1 MSNIQVTNIKNLSGN
16 NTVAISSASGDLIVK
31 NDLIAESA
39 VEISGTIT
47 ANSSGLE
54 VLGISTLTELV
65 VNDVISIGQS
75 VSIASGIITAT
86 SFVGDGSGITGII
99 TNVEA
104 GANVTIVENPAGNFI
119 ITSTLSQLSEDLNL
133 GTNNIIGTGNI
144 DIVGLVSATSFVGNG
159 SGLTDVVIN
168 SQLSEDLDLGVNDI
182 IGTGNID
189 IVGLVSATSFTG
201 NGSNLSGVVTSLLL
215 TGENGITVSSVGTA
229 YTISSNF
236 NSVADD
242 TAPQLGGE
250 LDLNSNNI
258 TGIGTINIDGEIT
271 GTTLNG
277 NLVAPNSL
285 SVGNDISFTG
295 LTARISATSFVGDGP
310 GLTGVIGPGSGEVIK
325 DNDTTVGTAGTINFG
340 PSFNVSPTSA
350 GIVTVTSGIEIKDSG
365 SSLGT
370 GITGIDFST
379 NLTAT
384 ASGGIATITASGG
397 GGSGTGYFS
406 NDQSNSGIHTTA
418 AHVGLGTTNPSTSVQ
433 INDVYGIE
441 TESGTFTATAG
452 VAYTANTYAV
462 ADFVNAEYTLFFQHS
477 SGIQS
482 QKVLIMDDG
491 TTAYAQEYGIM
502 SSNDLLV
509 SVGATV
515 KSGNVELEWTPET
528 GVSGV
533 VTYRYIRETMI

>member
-65 VNDVISIGQS
+65 VNDIISIGQS

-104 GANVTIVENPAGNFI
+104 GSNITIVENPAGNFI
-119 ITSTLSQLSEDLNL
+119 VTSTLPQLSEDLN
-133 GTNNIIGTGNI
+133 
-144 DIVGLVSATSFVGNG
+144 
-159 SGLTDVVIN
+159 
-168 SQLSEDLDLGVNDI
+168 LGVNDI

-236 NSVADD
+236 TSVADD
-242 TAPQLGGE
+242 STPQLGGE

-271 GTTLNG
+271 ATTLNG

-295 LTARISATSFVGDGP
+295 LTGRINASSFVGDGS
-310 GLTGVIGPGSGEVIK
+310 GLTGVIGSGSGVVIK
-325 DNDTTVGTAGTINFG
+325 DNDATVGTAGTINFG

-350 GIVTVTSGIEIKDSG
+350 GIVTVTSGDIVDGKWTLGANGTSDYTFTGIGFTQTTNDPVLYLARGRIYEFVNNTGGSHPFQIRVSSGGVSYDDGVTNNG
-365 SSLGT
+365 SSFGT
-370 GITGIDFST
+370 IRFEIPFNAPNTLYYQCT
-379 NLTAT
+379 NHSAM
-384 ASGGIATITASGG
+384 GNVINI
-397 GGSGTGYFS
+397 YP
-406 NDQSNSGIHTTA
+406 TTA
-418 AHVGLGTTNPSTSVQ
+418 
-433 INDVYGIE
+433 
-441 TESGTFTATAG
+441 
-452 VAYTANTYAV
+452 
-462 ADFVNAEYTLFFQHS
+462 
-477 SGIQS
+477 
-482 QKVLIMDDG
+482 
-491 TTAYAQEYGIM
+491 
-502 SSNDLLV
+502 
-509 SVGATV
+509 
-515 KSGNVELEWTPET
+515 
-528 GVSGV
+528 
-533 VTYRYIRETMI
+533 